1 MKLNLVIWKCHFEVS
16 NGVLTLYDIQFSL
29 NKPKGITADQLIYIL
44 DIQSTYNTEADS
56 HS

>member
-16 NGVLTLYDIQFSL
+16 NAVLTLYDIQFSL